1 MIFDPTNFEI
11 NPNERVHMEFDNA
24 LEIDILCVNDE
35 HCVVK
40 YGYADK
46 DPIVTD
52 KNIPTNELGK
62 YIKEIIETMV
72 KQHGAKPVRVTRT
85 KKPNSQYKNM
95 MEILLKRQTQIA
107 KVLTKK

>member
-24 LEIDILCVNDE
+24 LSIDILCVNDE

-52 KNIPTNELGK
+52 KNIPTEELGK

-72 KQHGAKPVRVTRT
+72 TKHGAKPVKVTRS
-85 KKPNSQYKNM
+85 KKQQSEYKSV
-95 MEILLKRQTQIA
+95 MEILLKRQNRLA
-107 KVLTKK
+107 KVFKQ